1 MRRVVRILLVSG
13 LALAGASLAQARERL
28 VMPFDCGLEGG
39 RIRLSPAIPKSYPII
54 GTRQE
59 EAITTCRPPLASGCR
74 TLMVHRFVISCGGV
88 GVAWMRV
95 VAAIGRTGA
104 SRAWVDDGRLNVM
117 LPARAAQG
125 PDAGCFEG
133 LPAGGG
139 DRLARRVVFM
149 QECLPWRRRLADVD
163 HVVLPEGYAPIGEF
177 GARLQLVSADAGYS
191 FDEARLDAGLDDAA
205 LAPRHGGT
213 LLSKADPQA
222 AADSAGA
229 IYGGPHG
236 AAMAG
241 DDWVTVVRDERD
253 YNGGAPPP
261 AKTAGHPAAWTVFLV
276 ALGLMTAAGAV
287 HLRASRLWP
296 TSALASAPHLARA
309 FRRDASERA
318 SRRAFS
324 TQNLTDAGAAVGAFF
339 VQTEA
344 AVAQLKGAGP
354 LREVLQSELRHLR
367 KRLSNVEAGARE
379 GVPPANTGPHY
390 RALVRELE
398 RIRRIAESAA
408 ASLSGGRS
416 PAALPSTMSEAYD
429 VLGVNADVSEDVV
442 KKIVDALRMS
452 WHPDHARDEEDRRAR
467 EERIRRINVAW
478 DLITSKRVAA

>member
-1 MRRVVRILLVSG
+1 VRRVLRILLLSSLG
-13 LALAGASLAQARERL
+13 LAGVSLAQARERL

-39 RIRLSPAIPKSYPII
+39 HVKLAPAVPKSYPII
-54 GTRQE
+54 GTRDE

-104 SRAWVDDGRLNVM
+104 SHAWVDDGRLTVT
-117 LPARAAQG
+117 LPARNAQG
-125 PDAGCFEG
+125 PGGACFDGMPAEG
-133 LPAGGG
+133 RN
-139 DRLARRVVFM
+139 RLERRVVFM

-163 HVVLPEGYAPIGEF
+163 HVVLPEGYAPVGEF

-191 FDEARLDAGLDDAA
+191 IDEARLDAGLDDAA
-205 LAPRHGGT
+205 LVPGRGAT
-213 LLSKADPQA
+213 LLAKADPQA
-222 AADSAGA
+222 AVDPAGA
-229 IYGGPHG
+229 IYGGSHG
-236 AAMAG
+236 ATMAA
-241 DDWVTVVRDERD
+241 DEWVTVVRAERD
-253 YNGGAPPP
+253 YGGVPPS
-261 AKTAGHPAAWTVFLV
+261 AKTASLPSAWMLFLF
-276 ALGLMTAAGAV
+276 ALGLMTAAGAA

-296 TSALASAPHLARA
+296 ARVLASAPRLARA
-309 FRRDASERA
+309 FRRDAPEHA
-318 SRRAFS
+318 GRRAFS
-324 TQNLTDAGAAVGAFF
+324 AHSLTNAGAAVAAFF

-354 LREVLQSELRHLR
+354 LRDVLQSELKHLR
-367 KRLSNVEAGARE
+367 ERLSNVEAGARE

-408 ASLSGGRS
+408 ASLSGGRPS
-416 PAALPSTMSEAYD
+416 NTLPRTTSEAYD
-429 VLGVNADVSEDVV
+429 VLGVNADVSEDVL

-467 EERIRRINVAW
+467 EERIRQINVAW
-478 DLITSKRVAA
+478 DLIISKRVAA